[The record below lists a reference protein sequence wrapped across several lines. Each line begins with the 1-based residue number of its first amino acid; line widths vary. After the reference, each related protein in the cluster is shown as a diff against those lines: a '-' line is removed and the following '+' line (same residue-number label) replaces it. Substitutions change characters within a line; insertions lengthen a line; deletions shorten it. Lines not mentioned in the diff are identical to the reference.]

1 MATKTEDFLKQKTQV
16 YFRKNRNE
24 RKKQWNGNGGGGVE
38 KKQKNGNGAATEL
51 LLQNKRGSFGRQ
63 KGRKY
68 AVKTMYDK
76 MGI

>member
-1 MATKTEDFLKQKTQV
+1 LE
-16 YFRKNRNE
+16 KNRNE
-24 RKKQWNGNGGGGVE
+24 RKKQWNGKGGGGVE
-38 KKQKNGNGAATEL
+38 KKQENGNGAATEL

>member
-1 MATKTEDFLKQKTQV
+1 ME
-16 YFRKNRNE
+16 KNRNE
-24 RKKQWNGNGGGGVE
+24 RKKQWNGKGGGGVE
-38 KKQKNGNGAATEL
+38 KKQENGNGAATEL

-63 KGRKY
+63 KGRKC

>member
-1 MATKTEDFLKQKTQV
+1 MQKTMD
-16 YFRKNRNE
+16 RKG
-24 RKKQWNGNGGGGVE
+24 WGSVE
-38 KKQKNGNGAATEL
+38 KKQENGNGAATEL
-51 LLQNKRGSFGRQ
+51 LLQNKRGSVGRQ

>member
-1 MATKTEDFLKQKTQV
+1 ME
-16 YFRKNRNE
+16 RKGWGRR
-24 RKKQWNGNGGGGVE
+24 RKKQENGNGT
-38 KKQKNGNGAATEL
+38 ATEL

-68 AVKTMYDK
+68 AAKTMYDK

>member
-1 MATKTEDFLKQKTQV
+1 M
-16 YFRKNRNE
+16 E
-24 RKKQWNGNGGGGVE
+24 RKGWGRRR
-38 KKQKNGNGAATEL
+38 KKVGKWEWGSNRIVV
-51 LLQNKRGSFGRQ
+51 QNKRGSFGRQ

>member
-1 MATKTEDFLKQKTQV
+1 MEKNRKRTQKTME
-16 YFRKNRNE
+16 RKGWGRR
-24 RKKQWNGNGGGGVE
+24 RKKQE
-38 KKQKNGNGAATEL
+38 NGNGAATEL

>member
-1 MATKTEDFLKQKTQV
+1 M
-16 YFRKNRNE
+16 E
-24 RKKQWNGNGGGGVE
+24 RKGWGRRRKKAENGY
-38 KKQKNGNGAATEL
+38 GAATEL
-51 LLQNKRGSFGRQ
+51 LLQNQRGSFGRQ

>member
-1 MATKTEDFLKQKTQV
+1 MK
-16 YFRKNRNE
+16 KNRNKG
-24 RKKQWNGNGGGGVE
+24 KKQWNEKGGGGVE
-38 KKQKNGNGAATEL
+38 KKQENGNGAATEL

-76 MGI
+76 IGIYFFKV

>member
-1 MATKTEDFLKQKTQV
+1 MEEKG
-16 YFRKNRNE
+16 
-24 RKKQWNGNGGGGVE
+24 WGGVE
-38 KKQKNGNGAATEL
+38 KKQENGNGAATEL

>member
-1 MATKTEDFLKQKTQV
+1 M
-16 YFRKNRNE
+16 E
-24 RKKQWNGNGGGGVE
+24 RKGWGGIE
-38 KKQKNGNGAATEL
+38 KKQKNGYGAATEL
-51 LLQNKRGSFGRQ
+51 LLQNQRGSFGRQ